1 MSSNDG
7 NTFGDAPERARV
19 SNLEDLP
26 MDILYV
32 IIEQL
37 NFWELMNLRSSV
49 PALSDT
55 LRNPLRKQCLK
66 WALPSKKHY
75 ERFIWVDKR
84 GLPHKSFWNWSIDY
98 RPENIPQP
106 FAQAIIRGHYRVV
119 QNVLDAGVHPHR
131 NYDLFGNSFWHI
143 AVRTRNLQMIQIFLS
158 HPEIDVNQEM
168 WTGDRALDMLSPEQ
182 RRYLSDDYPALRGI
196 IHSRVTDTDNPW
208 PAIVGGNQRIIELLL
223 EKGAVFSSA
232 ECFIYLV
239 RRPGGPDLLRLAI
252 RNGLYK
258 SGSTTNWY
266 GLCKHILHCIQKLSV
281 NILDVIVQEIPE
293 VLSMPGLG
301 LILDALG
308 QNVYCKRASHKFA
321 AYMIRKGFR
330 LKLSYYLDRKYP
342 ELAFVLGKLEPNPRF
357 YGSEV
362 LPRNVWRKWASLAE
376 LLLERRELQ
385 QDGFEAWRDPD
396 LILRSPL
403 REALVANNWVAAR
416 ALLKAGPGP

>member
-1 MSSNDG
+1 MSSNYD
-7 NTFGDAPERARV
+7 NTFDDAPERARV

-26 MDILYV
+26 MDIL
-32 IIEQL
+32 
-37 NFWELMNLRSSV
+37 SSV

-55 LRNPLRKQCLK
+55 LRDPLRKQCLK
-66 WALPSKKHY
+66 WALPSKEHY
-75 ERFIWVDKR
+75 ERFTFVDEK
-84 GLPHKSFWNWSIDY
+84 
-98 RPENIPQP
+98 E
-106 FAQAIIRGHYRVV
+106 AIIRGRYQVV
-119 QNVLDAGVHPHR
+119 QNVLDAGVHPHKS
-131 NYDLFGNSFWHI
+131 YDLFANSFWHI
-143 AVRTRNLQMIQIFLS
+143 AVRTRNLQMIQVFLS
-158 HPEIDVNQEM
+158 HPEIDVNQEK
-168 WTGDRALDMLSPEQ
+168 WSGSRALDMLSPVWW
-182 RRYLSDDYPALRGI
+182 RYLSADYPALRTVI
-196 IHSRVTDTDNPW
+196 SSRITDDPS
-208 PAIVGGNQRIIELLL
+208 PAIVGGDQRIVQLLL

-232 ECFIYLV
+232 EFFTYLV
-239 RRPGGPDLLRLAI
+239 QRPGGPDLLRRAI

-258 SGSTTNWY
+258 NGSTINWY
-266 GLCKHILHCIQKLSV
+266 GLRKHISRCIQKLSV

-308 QNVYCKRASHKFA
+308 QNLFCKRSSHKFA
-321 AYMIRKGFR
+321 SYMIRQGFR

-376 LLLERRELQ
+376 LLLERPELQ
-385 QDGFEAWRDPD
+385 QDGFETWRDPG

-403 REALVANNWVAAR
+403 REALVAKNWDEAR